1 MPPAPRAVA
10 TLAALVLGTFA
21 ATARAENPPAPA
33 GGSQAPAAMPHCPM
47 GAEGAQPEAMP
58 QPGAMPPCPMA
69 AKMARP
75 GAMPCV
81 PMPGMPMPGMPMP
94 GMHMQGMHMPW
105 MAMPW
110 MAMPW
115 MAMPWMAMPWMHGG
129 CPAAPMSPLH
139 APEMHTPDMPGKAA
153 RVPYG
158 GNQAAAEAYQRAFEA
173 MHDGMDIAYSGNPD
187 RDFAAAMIPHH
198 QGAIEMAKVVLQFG
212 KDAQIR
218 ALAEDIIAAQ
228 EKEIATLKAWLDRA
242 AN

>member
-33 GGSQAPAAMPHCPM
+33 GGGQAPAAMPHCPM
-47 GAEGAQPEAMP
+47 AAEGAQPEAMP

-75 GAMPCV
+75 GAMPCAPMPGM

-94 GMHMQGMHMPW
+94 GMHAPGMPMPW
-105 MAMPW
+105 L
-110 MAMPW
+110 
-115 MAMPWMAMPWMHGG
+115 HGA
-129 CPAAPMSPLH
+129 CPPSPMAPMHS
-139 APEMHTPDMPGKAA
+139 PDMHSPSLSAKAA

-158 GNQAAAEAYQRAFEA
+158 GNQAAAEAYQRSFEA

-218 ALAEDIIAAQ
+218 ALAEAIIAAQ
-228 EKEIATLKAWLDRA
+228 EKEIAALKAWLDRA